1 MIHFAMHEEARMGY
15 RLFPTHLRGRL
26 ALCGVVGIASL
37 AAGAL
42 LYSTLG
48 AKNADASS
56 APPATPPP
64 PPDVSATVKLTDAQ
78 MRSITVAPV
87 GERQFVVEQQ
97 ALGSID
103 FNENLQVQVFSPYQG
118 RLLQLFADLG
128 DAVVKGQALFT
139 LESPDYI
146 QAEANLIAAAGVLDL
161 TNSALTRAKQLYST
175 QGISQNDYEQA
186 LSDQQTAEGA
196 LKAARDAVAVFG
208 KTEAEIDRIVAKRQ
222 VENALIVRSPITGR
236 VTARNAAPGLLE
248 QPGNPPAPYS
258 VADTSTV
265 WLLANVTETES
276 PLYAVG
282 QEVQATVAA
291 YPNRVFKGSI
301 SAVGAMVDP
310 NTHRVTLRSEIK
322 DPAHELRP
330 GMFANFAIRTS
341 APITAPAV
349 PLNSVVREGGGTMS
363 VWVTTDRRAFTR
375 RVVKIGLQQDHFD
388 QIIDGIR
395 AGELVA
401 VDGAIFLSNIAFG
414 GAS

>member
-56 APPATPPP
+56 APPATPP

-282 QEVQATVAA
+282 QEVQRSSTSRPIPIPRRSSSKSPRRPRACRPRRWSATT
-291 YPNRVFKGSI
+291 RCRWRSGSI
-301 SAVGAMVDP
+301 RRR
-310 NTHRVTLRSEIK
+310 HR
-322 DPAHELRP
+322 
-330 GMFANFAIRTS
+330 
-341 APITAPAV
+341 
-349 PLNSVVREGGGTMS
+349 
-363 VWVTTDRRAFTR
+363 
-375 RVVKIGLQQDHFD
+375 
-388 QIIDGIR
+388 
-395 AGELVA
+395 
-401 VDGAIFLSNIAFG
+401 
-414 GAS
+414 